1 MGKRVLILVM
11 AEEKWHE
18 ADFLRK
24 EIEARG
30 LKTAILDMGLKGQPQ
45 GQCDITR
52 EAVIAASGRDPDEVA
67 AITDRG
73 QRMPVMVEGG
83 TQKLKEMHSQ
93 GKLSGVISLA
103 GATGTQMATS
113 MMKSLPFGVPK
124 FALSSTASNKGLASR
139 YMGTSDITLM
149 HSVVEFGGLDR
160 LMKNNLARAAGAIC
174 GMVEASSRAPL
185 FLQGKE
191 AKPLVAMTHFGP
203 CEQCAMEIRKRLEKK
218 GYEVVGFS
226 ASGFGDRAMDEMIE
240 QMDIFRAVIDIVPAG
255 VGEEMLGFAR
265 AAGPNRLEVAARKG
279 IPQVISTC
287 GVNFG
292 SPRKRAYL
300 PEYENR
306 KRYDYDALRAFVRL
320 SPSELLMVAQVM
332 AGKINQA
339 RGPVKVVIP
348 LGGWSSVDMKGSD
361 FYDGEADRLFTGEL
375 KRHLRPDIEIRE
387 VDADLDTPEF
397 AREMV
402 RAFNEVI
409 QGATH

>member
-1 MGKRVLILVM
+1 MEKKVLILVM
-11 AEEKWHE
+11 AEEKWRE

-24 EIEARG
+24 EMEERG
-30 LKTAILDMGLKGQPQ
+30 PETAILDMGLTGQPQ
-45 GQCDITR
+45 GKCHITR

-73 QRMPVMVEGG
+73 KRMPVMVEGG
-83 TQKLKEMHSQ
+83 RHILKEMHSR
-93 GKLSGVISLA
+93 GELAGVISLG

-113 MMKSLPFGVPK
+113 MMKALPFGVPK
-124 FALSSTASNKGLASR
+124 VALSSTAANKGLASR
-139 YMGTSDITLM
+139 YMGTADITLM

-174 GMVEASSRAPL
+174 GMVDASHKNPIY
-185 FLQGKE
+185 LQGKQE
-191 AKPLVAMTHFGP
+191 KPLIAMTHFGP
-203 CEQCAMEIRKRLEKK
+203 CERCAMEIRKQLENK

-226 ASGFGDRAMDEMIE
+226 ASGFGDRAMDELME

-255 VGEEMLGFAR
+255 VGEELLGFAR
-265 AAGPNRLEVAARKG
+265 AAGTKRLEVAARKG

-306 KRYDYDALRAFVRL
+306 KKYEYDALRAFVRL
-320 SPSELLMVAQVM
+320 SSSELLRVAQVM

-348 LGGWSSVDMKGSD
+348 LGGWSSVDTRGSD
-361 FYDGEADRLFTGEL
+361 FYDGEADRRFTVEL
-375 KRHLRPDIEIRE
+375 KRHLRQDIEVRE

-409 QGATH
+409 QGVTR